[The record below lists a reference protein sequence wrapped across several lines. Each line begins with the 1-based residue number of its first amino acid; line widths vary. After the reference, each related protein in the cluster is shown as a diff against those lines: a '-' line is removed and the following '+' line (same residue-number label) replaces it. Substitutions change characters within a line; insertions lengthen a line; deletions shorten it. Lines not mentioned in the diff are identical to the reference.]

1 MPRLSLRNKLLLFA
15 VVLALIPIA
24 IAGRTLIQITQGEL
38 KSLANQ
44 EAVLTAEQ
52 IAREI
57 DGLVADSWLPALV
70 VLRDTFDD
78 PQLGERERMAVL
90 ASSRDIPD
98 VVALQI
104 TPTDGGEALLLT
116 QGDFAERLAG
126 AGEDAAAALRLP
138 IERVAKLYNAE
149 APGVGDLVHLPK
161 SDDWL
166 LTVVLPLDNP
176 VLGSPA
182 ALSARVNLGR
192 LRHRIE
198 SHHFQATGVLTL
210 VDAEGRALFDSA
222 RTDLRDRELVKAAIE
237 LLAQGSRTAGAMPY
251 TRPDG
256 ERVLGAYALPRR
268 LDWAV
273 VVERS
278 EATAYVAIRRMTQS
292 LLLWVGFGVVV
303 AVVSGAWF
311 ARRLSRPILEVGRV
325 ANAVGEG
332 DFAVRV
338 PPSGTGDEI
347 EDLGRRIN
355 GMIEGLAERE
365 RVKSENAVLLDLTQ
379 RLHALNEQK
388 NKFLGM
394 AAHDLRNPIGGILG
408 YSELLLEE
416 ELDEE
421 TATVVRKIQSSSQF
435 MLRLLNDLLDLSQI
449 ESGKLELRRE
459 PTDVVAL
466 VTQNV
471 ELNRIIAS
479 KKKIDV
485 ALVCGAD
492 IPHLDVDPGKIEQ
505 VLSNLISNGI
515 KYSHPDTTVT
525 VSVERHENDVLIS
538 VRDQGQGIPAEELH
552 KVFQEF
558 QKTSVKSTAGEK
570 STGLGLA
577 IVQKIVDGHGGR
589 IGVESEVG
597 KGSTFYFSLPVQAP
611 RAAGA
616 VDRAQRVDA
625 RAPIH
630 FAAQGEAGGGS
641 QAGLG
646 TALEVSASG
655 TQIESSVPLKV
666 GQSIRFT
673 LRLPSGSVTGAGQ
686 VMRVAG
692 QGRYG
697 LRFEKLDPDGGALEK
712 FLALDARS

>member
-1 MPRLSLRNKLLLFA
+1 MPRLSLRNKLLLLA
-15 VVLALIPIA
+15 VVLALLPIG
-24 IAGRTLIQITQGEL
+24 IAGRTLIEITQGEL
-38 KSLANQ
+38 KALANQ

-52 IAREI
+52 VAREL
-57 DGLVADSWLPALV
+57 DGLVADTWLPALV

-78 PQLGERERMAVL
+78 PQLGEREKTAVL

-98 VVALQI
+98 VVALQV
-104 TPTDGGEALLLT
+104 TPTDGGEPLLLT
-116 QGDFAERLAG
+116 QGEFAERLAG
-126 AGEDAAAALRLP
+126 AGQDPIAALRLP
-138 IERVAKLYNAE
+138 TEKVAALYSSDG
-149 APGVGDLVHLPK
+149 PGVGDLVHLAA

-166 LTVVLPLDNP
+166 LTLVLPLENA
-176 VLGSPA
+176 VRGRPA
-182 ALSARVNLGR
+182 ALSARVDLRR
-192 LRHRIE
+192 LRQRVE
-198 SHHFQATGVLTL
+198 THHFQATGALTL
-210 VDAEGRALFDSA
+210 VDAEGRALFDAA
-222 RTDLRDRELVKAAIE
+222 RPDLRERELVKAAVDQ
-237 LLAQGSRTAGAMPY
+237 LAQGARTAGAMPY
-251 TRPDG
+251 VRPDG

-273 VVERS
+273 IAERS

-292 LLLWVGFGVVV
+292 LMLWVGIGVVV
-303 AVVSGAWF
+303 AVVGGAWF
-311 ARRLSRPILEVGRV
+311 ARRISRPILEVGRV

-338 PPSGTGDEI
+338 PKVATGDEI
-347 EDLGRRIN
+347 EDLAHRIN

-365 RVKSENAVLLDLTQ
+365 RVKNENAVLLDLTQ

-416 ELDEE
+416 PLDEE

-449 ESGKLELRRE
+449 ESGKLELRKE
-459 PTDVVAL
+459 PTDLEAL

-471 ELNRIIAS
+471 ELNRILAH
-479 KKKIDV
+479 KKRITID
-485 ALVCGAD
+485 LRSEPGLPPLE
-492 IPHLDVDPGKIEQ
+492 IDPAKVEQ
-505 VLSNLISNGI
+505 VLSNLISNAV

-525 VSVERHENDVLIS
+525 VTVERREGDVLVA

-558 QKTSVKSTAGEK
+558 QKTSVQSTAGEK

-597 KGSTFYFSLPVQAP
+597 RGSTFSFTLPVQAP
-611 RAAGA
+611 RGGGP

-630 FAAQGEAGGGS
+630 FAAQGDDGRS

-655 TQIESSVPLKV
+655 TQIESSVALKV
-666 GQSIRFT
+666 GESIRFT
-673 LRLPSGSVTGAGQ
+673 LRLPSGSVTGAGR
-686 VMRVAG
+686 VMRIAG
-692 QGRYG
+692 PGRYG
-697 LRFEKLDPDGGALEK
+697 VRFAKLEDDGGALAR
-712 FLALDARS
+712 FLATP